1 MRKIDTSLETALTKP
16 TKAPFVSSVSSISKE
31 SLNISPWLR
40 RAKELAALAAQTVQA
55 AEPEPRP
62 EAEILSLGASEAAA
76 EHFTERAAIAE
87 LDGELPREEAETQA
101 RSAVFRGRHAY
112 HFTLVDIPNEAPVVI
127 CDEPT
132 VEAAQRSLEKRF
144 GEGRIIACWR
154 VGEREVSP

>member
-1 MRKIDTSLETALTKP
+1 
-16 TKAPFVSSVSSISKE
+16 
-31 SLNISPWLR
+31 
-40 RAKELAALAAQTVQA
+40 
-55 AEPEPRP
+55 
-62 EAEILSLGASEAAA
+62 LGASEAAA

-112 HFTLVDIPNEAPVVI
+112 HFTLADIPNEAPVVI

-144 GEGRIIACWR
+144 GQDRVIGCWR
-154 VGEREVSP
+154 VGEREVSS